1 MADSAIDPN
10 SNPVAVLLKLLSKNN
25 GVTVPADL
33 RQEIMRLIS
42 GTYPGVGRLSED
54 QVYATEAPNLIK
66 IATSEPEGSLRKKAA
81 SLILK
86 GVSPWSVQETIR
98 ADMAADPTLMGMMT
112 EKEWN
117 SFIDQL
123 STENDKAQKK
133 LFEESSKQDYFQ
145 KQGYPGVGQQY
156 SVEDIMGMAPEAFS
170 KLASQADAGR
180 PAYDLK
186 AKELEGKIN
195 TQVMGKAPTP
205 EEINL
210 RESKVDLNKS
220 IADEKKYIKSL
231 DDAFALQKISL
242 SSRLTPMQVQFPDKN
257 DPKQVAAN
265 ERYLKL
271 LKPIGSYKSNQKI
284 DTGDSGGQSF
294 KKNALLSLVTAGL
307 GKPLLDLKKGVESV
321 FGANAPL
328 GGYKAPE
335 KTAAEQP
342 MVLDPI
348 ASARMKAVL
357 DSAKAKVGRQQGM
370 PAYYENAASKLASN
384 IQQKAT
390 QAGRNP
396 LVDALI
402 ADLLTKKAYTGGK

>member
-42 GTYPGVGRLSED
+42 GTYPGVERLSED

-220 IADEKKYIKSL
+220 IADEKKYKKSL
-231 DDAFALQKISL
+231 DDMWALQKISM
-242 SSRLTPMQVQFPDKN
+242 SSRLTPFQVQFPDKN
-257 DPKQVAAN
+257 DSKQVAAN

-271 LKPIGSYKSNQKI
+271 LKPVGSYTSNKKL
-284 DTGDSGGQSF
+284 DTGESGVQKF
-294 KKNALLSLVTAGL
+294 KKNALLSIATAGL
-307 GKPLLDLKKGVESV
+307 GKPLLNLKKGVESV
-321 FGANAPL
+321 FGAGAPL